1 MKFLRRMADM
11 QPLSYYVL
19 TRCLLLTCAL
29 LASALVMLV
38 WAGGYTYESVRLY
51 FYAEYTQSMALI
63 VLGAGLIGSALLED
77 VLVHT
82 AGKR

>member
-1 MKFLRRMADM
+1 MGFLRRMAEM

-19 TRCLLLTCAL
+19 SRCLLLSCTM
-29 LASALVMLV
+29 LACALVMLV
-38 WAGGYTYESVRLY
+38 WAGEYTYETVRLY
-51 FYAEYTQSMALI
+51 FYAEYTQTMALI

-82 AGKR
+82 AGRR